1 MYFLISQNPRILLL
15 AGGIDFQRA
24 DARMSSLDTLIEQE
38 DQYLK
43 ILVEKI
49 MSLKPDIILV
59 GKAVAR
65 RAQELLYD
73 YPVAILQNIKQL
85 LLERISRMT
94 GAIILPSI
102 DHMIQQYGQECLGTC
117 TQFWLRCVL
126 DNPEKIDFDRPQ
138 RVLKFPNSGGHPC
151 KYAYVLPLAIGN
163 FKTLWGRSKSIFSG
177 LSSTHLNQNCVQVP
191 KHS

>member
-73 YPVAILQNIKQL
+73 YPVAILQNVKQL
-85 LLERISRMT
+85 
-94 GAIILPSI
+94 
-102 DHMIQQYGQECLGTC
+102 
-117 TQFWLRCVL
+117 
-126 DNPEKIDFDRPQ
+126 
-138 RVLKFPNSGGHPC
+138 
-151 KYAYVLPLAIGN
+151 
-163 FKTLWGRSKSIFSG
+163 
-177 LSSTHLNQNCVQVP
+177 
-191 KHS
+191 